1 VLPCYNNSEKVI
13 RAPNTYVLFLLG
25 ASIVTIALS
34 INVNDGLVLAA
45 DSASTLVTQTPQGE
59 PQVINVYNNANKIFN
74 LRKGLPIGAMTW
86 GAGNIGNA
94 STSTLMKDLRRRLS
108 GEDTSHSK
116 HWKIGKTYTI
126 ENVANLV
133 REYFFDELY
142 LPAFKDAEK
151 KPQIGFIVA
160 GYSTDEPLADEY
172 QIEIKDGECVGPRLM
187 RPKGDPGI
195 TWSGQPE
202 AISRLVLGFGT
213 GLPTVLE
220 QNLGVPTDQIPE
232 VVRILQ
238 EKLTVPFVVAAM
250 PFQDAIDLAEF
261 LVNLTINFS
270 RFAPGAQTVGGPLE
284 IAAISK
290 HEGFKWIRRKHY
302 YSRDLNPE
310 DDHGFTEHQQ
320 PAAQKHRR

>member
-1 VLPCYNNSEKVI
+1 M
-13 RAPNTYVLFLLG
+13 
-25 ASIVTIALS
+25 TIALS
-34 INVNDGLVLAA
+34 LNVNDGLVLAA
-45 DSASTLVTQTPQGE
+45 DSASTLITQTPQGE
-59 PQVINVYNNANKIFN
+59 PQVVNVYNNANKIFN

-108 GEDTSHSK
+108 GEDTSHGDQ
-116 HWKIGKTYTI
+116 WKIGKSYTI
-126 ENVANLV
+126 ENVAKLV
-133 REYFFDELY
+133 REFFFEELY
-142 LPAFKDAEK
+142 VPAFKDSDQ
-151 KPQIGFIVA
+151 KPQIGFTVA
-160 GYSTDEPLADEY
+160 GYSTDEALAEEY
-172 QIEIKDGECVGPRLM
+172 QIEIKDGVCHGPRLL

-213 GLPTVLE
+213 GLPHVLE
-220 QNLGVPTDQIPE
+220 HNLGVPANQIPE
-232 VVRILQ
+232 AVRILQ
-238 EKLTVPFVVAAM
+238 ENLTVPFVVAAM

-310 DDHGFTEHQQ
+310 DNYGSTEHQ
-320 PAAQKHRR
+320 